1 MEVCPYNYLTAISSG
16 INFSKVLVSFVM
28 TDEFSMGVTKITSR
42 ISASWTHSLLFW
54 FWPLFNSRKWQCYQK
69 NLNQITLNHTTLSNL
84 ALPKLEVFVQISLNV
99 NLSFNQTLL
108 AFLFYVRQPWMTQL
122 ILARGYSLLIQ
133 KDSVTNMHGL
143 AVYVKEG
150 LPFVRDLYFYLLL
163 GCTTANFGPLSRGQP
178 HSPNINWV
186 FRLILKQRPPGAL

>member
-1 MEVCPYNYLTAISSG
+1 MAML
-16 INFSKVLVSFVM
+16 SK
-28 TDEFSMGVTKITSR
+28 EPKPTK
-42 ISASWTHSLLFW
+42 
-54 FWPLFNSRKWQCYQK
+54 
-69 NLNQITLNHTTLSNL
+69 ITLNHTTLSNL

-99 NLSFNQTLL
+99 NLSLDQTLL

-122 ILARGYSLLIQ
+122 ILARGYLLLIQ
-133 KDSVTNMHGL
+133 KDSVTHMHGL

-178 HSPNINWV
+178 HSPNINSV